1 VALRKSIL
9 SRIVALHV
17 VAVIVAAVLLRF
29 VLHWSLASDVAK
41 LQLSTMA
48 AQTEIFARHLKP
60 LSTGGWSLRLPDGV
74 RDQYSETYGRYAYAI
89 IDGAGT
95 VIFSSRANK
104 RPLFAIDPNET
115 GIVPHK
121 ARTPGGAKTI
131 AGASTREDID
141 GHPVWIQVAEELSH
155 RDVIVDDVL
164 ASFLQ
169 QVVWI
174 IVPVLLLL
182 LGADIIIFRLAI
194 GPLHRA
200 SDRAKHISP
209 TRLDVRLPTDDM
221 PPEILPLVEAV
232 NQALDRLEQG
242 FRSQREFSADAA
254 HELRTPLAIL
264 RTRIET
270 LPHSEASRAL
280 GRDVENMSRVV
291 SQLLD
296 ATELETAVVD
306 PEAVADI
313 HEVCVEV
320 AEFIAPLALKRGKS
334 IELTSADEPVLVK
347 GNAEMIRRATR
358 NVVENALHHT
368 PEGTAIE
375 IIVGPDGSISVIDNG
390 GGVPLADRE
399 AIFQRFWRRSSR
411 ASGGAGLGLSIVKK
425 IVEAHSGS
433 VTVEDGPG
441 RGARFIMRFPL
452 VVGRNLS
459 SRPAVPDYPPG
470 HA

>member
-1 VALRKSIL
+1 MALRKSIL

-29 VLHWSLASDVAK
+29 VLHWSLASDVAT
-41 LQLSTMA
+41 LQLNTMA
-48 AQTEIFARHLKP
+48 AQIEIFARHLGP
-60 LSTGGWSLRLPDGV
+60 ASTGGWSLHLPDGV
-74 RDQYSETYGRYAYAI
+74 RDQYSDTYDRYSYAI
-89 IDGAGT
+89 IDGEGR
-95 VIFSSRANK
+95 VIFSSHASK
-104 RPLFAIDPNET
+104 QPLFAIDPNAI
-115 GIVPHK
+115 GIVPHR

-131 AGASTREDID
+131 AGASARKDID
-141 GHPVWIQVAEELSH
+141 GHPVWIQVAEKLSH

-164 ASFLQ
+164 TNFLQ

-182 LGADIIIFRLAI
+182 LGADLVIFRLAI
-194 GPLHRA
+194 RPLHKA

-232 NQALDRLEQG
+232 NQALDRLELG
-242 FRSQREFSADAA
+242 FRSHREFAADAA

-306 PEAVADI
+306 PDSIADL
-313 HEVCVEV
+313 HGVCIEV

-334 IELTSADEPVLVK
+334 IELTCPDEPILVK

-358 NVVENALHHT
+358 NLVENALHHT

-375 IIVGPDGSISVIDNG
+375 IIVGQDGSISVVDNG
-390 GGVPLADRE
+390 DGVPPENRE
-399 AIFQRFWRRSSR
+399 SIFKRFWRRSTR

-425 IVEAHSGS
+425 IVEAHHGS
-433 VTVEDGPG
+433 IVVEDGPG
-441 RGARFIMRFPL
+441 GGARFIMRFPL
-452 VVGRNLS
+452 APAQV
-459 SRPAVPDYPPG
+459 SRMLG
-470 HA
+470 

>member
-1 VALRKSIL
+1 MALRKSIL

-29 VLHWSLASDVAK
+29 VLHWSLASDVAT
-41 LQLSTMA
+41 LQLNTMA
-48 AQTEIFARHLKP
+48 AQIEIFARHLEP
-60 LSTGGWSLRLPDGV
+60 ASTGGWALHLPDGV
-74 RDQYSETYGRYAYAI
+74 RDQYSDTYDRYSYAI
-89 IDGAGT
+89 INDAGK
-95 VIFSSRANK
+95 VIFSSHPSK
-104 RPLFAIDPNET
+104 QPLFAIDPNAT
-115 GIVPHK
+115 GIVPHR

-131 AGASTREDID
+131 AGASARKDID
-141 GHPVWIQVAEELSH
+141 GHPVWIQVAEKLSH

-164 ASFLQ
+164 TNFLQ

-182 LGADIIIFRLAI
+182 LGADLVIFRLAI
-194 GPLHRA
+194 RPLHKA

-232 NQALDRLEQG
+232 NQALDRLELG
-242 FRSQREFSADAA
+242 FRSHREFAADAA

-306 PEAVADI
+306 PDSIADL
-313 HEVCVEV
+313 HGVCIEV

-334 IELTSADEPVLVK
+334 IELTCPDEPILVK

-358 NVVENALHHT
+358 NLVENALHHT

-375 IIVGPDGSISVIDNG
+375 IIVGQDGSISVVDNG
-390 GGVPLADRE
+390 DGVPPENRE
-399 AIFQRFWRRSSR
+399 SIFKRFWRRSTR

-425 IVEAHSGS
+425 IVEAHHGS
-433 VTVEDGPG
+433 IVVEDGPG
-441 RGARFIMRFPL
+441 GGARFIMRFPL
-452 VVGRNLS
+452 APPQV
-459 SRPAVPDYPPG
+459 SRMPG
-470 HA
+470 

>member
-1 VALRKSIL
+1 MALKKSIL

-17 VAVIVAAVLLRF
+17 VAVIVAAVLLRS

-41 LQLSTMA
+41 LQLGTMA
-48 AQTEIFARHLKP
+48 AQIEMFARHLEP
-60 LSTGGWSLRLPDGV
+60 PSAAGWSLRLPAGV
-74 RDQYSETYGRYAYAI
+74 RDQYSDAYGRYRYAI
-89 IDGAGT
+89 LDSTGT
-95 VIFSSRANK
+95 VIFSSSAQK
-104 RPLFAIDPNET
+104 QPLFSFDPNAT

-131 AGASTREDID
+131 AGASARKDID

-164 ASFLQ
+164 ANFLQ
-169 QVVWI
+169 QVVWL

-194 GPLHRA
+194 RPLHRA

-242 FRSQREFSADAA
+242 FHSQREFAADAA

-270 LPHSEASRAL
+270 LPHSEASQAL
-280 GRDVENMSRVV
+280 SRDVENMSRVV

-306 PEAVADI
+306 PESVADLYT
-313 HEVCVEV
+313 VCVEV
-320 AEFIAPLALKRGKS
+320 AEFIAPLALKRGKN
-334 IELTSADEPVLVK
+334 IELIGVEEPVLVR
-347 GNAEMIRRATR
+347 GNAEMIRRAMR
-358 NVVENALHHT
+358 NLVENALHHT

-375 IIVGPDGSISVIDNG
+375 IIVGRDGSVSVIDNG
-390 GGVPLADRE
+390 HGVPPADRQT
-399 AIFQRFWRRSSR
+399 IFQRFWRKSSR
-411 ASGGAGLGLSIVKK
+411 TSGGAGLGLSIVKK
-425 IVEAHSGS
+425 IVDAHHGS
-433 VTVEDGPG
+433 VTVEDSPG
-441 RGARFIMRFPL
+441 RGAKFTMRFPL
-452 VVGRNLS
+452 S
-459 SRPAVPDYPPG
+459 T
-470 HA
+470 

>member
-1 VALRKSIL
+1 
-9 SRIVALHV
+9 
-17 VAVIVAAVLLRF
+17 
-29 VLHWSLASDVAK
+29 
-41 LQLSTMA
+41 MA
-48 AQTEIFARHLKP
+48 AQIEMFARHLEP
-60 LSTGGWSLRLPDGV
+60 PSATGWSLRLPAGV
-74 RDQYSETYGRYAYAI
+74 RDQYSDAYGRYRYAI
-89 IDGAGT
+89 LDSTGT
-95 VIFSSRANK
+95 VIFSSSAQK
-104 RPLFAIDPNET
+104 QPLFSFDLNAT

-131 AGASTREDID
+131 AGASARKDIG

-164 ASFLQ
+164 ANFLQ
-169 QVVWI
+169 QVVWL

-194 GPLHRA
+194 RPLHRA

-242 FRSQREFSADAA
+242 FHSQREFAADAA

-270 LPHSEASRAL
+270 LPHSEASQAL
-280 GRDVENMSRVV
+280 SRDSENMSRVV

-306 PEAVADI
+306 PESVADLYT
-313 HEVCVEV
+313 VCVEV
-320 AEFIAPLALKRGKS
+320 AEFIAPLALKRRKN
-334 IELTSADEPVLVK
+334 IELIGVEEPVLVR
-347 GNAEMIRRATR
+347 GNAEMIRRALR
-358 NVVENALHHT
+358 NLVENALHHT

-375 IIVGPDGSISVIDNG
+375 IIVGRDGSVSVIDNG
-390 GGVPLADRE
+390 HGVPPADRQT
-399 AIFQRFWRRSSR
+399 IFQRFWRKSSR
-411 ASGGAGLGLSIVKK
+411 TSGGAGLGLSIVKK
-425 IVEAHSGS
+425 IVDAHHGS
-433 VTVEDGPG
+433 VTVEDSPG
-441 RGARFIMRFPL
+441 RGAKFTMRFPL
-452 VVGRNLS
+452 S
-459 SRPAVPDYPPG
+459 T
-470 HA
+470 

>member
-1 VALRKSIL
+1 MALQKSIL
-9 SRIVALHV
+9 SRIVALHL

-29 VLHWSLASDVAK
+29 VLHWSLASDIAT
-41 LQLSTMA
+41 LQLNTMA
-48 AQTEIFARHLKP
+48 AQIEIFARHLEP
-60 LSTGGWSLRLPDGV
+60 ASRGGWSLHLPDGV
-74 RDQYSETYGRYAYAI
+74 RDQYSDAYDRYSYAI
-89 IDGAGT
+89 IDDAGK
-95 VIFSSRANK
+95 VIFSSHASK
-104 RPLFAIDPNET
+104 QPLFAIDPDAT
-115 GIVPHK
+115 GIVPYR
-121 ARTPGGAKTI
+121 ARTPRGARTI
-131 AGASTREDID
+131 AGASARKDID
-141 GHPVWIQVAEELSH
+141 GHPVWIQVAEKLSH

-164 ASFLQ
+164 ANFLR

-182 LGADIIIFRLAI
+182 LVADTIIFRLAMR
-194 GPLHRA
+194 PLHRA

-232 NQALDRLEQG
+232 NQALDRLELG
-242 FRSQREFSADAA
+242 FRSQREFAADAA

-306 PEAVADI
+306 PESVADL
-313 HEVCVEV
+313 HEVGVEI

-334 IELTSADEPVLVK
+334 IELIGVDEPVLIV

-358 NVVENALHHT
+358 NLVENALHHT
-368 PEGTAIE
+368 PEGTTIE
-375 IIVGPDGSISVIDNG
+375 IVVGQDGSISVIDNG
-390 GGVPLADRE
+390 DGVPPENRE
-399 AIFQRFWRRSSR
+399 SIFKRFWRRSTR

-425 IVEAHSGS
+425 IVEAHHGS
-433 VTVEDGPG
+433 ITVEDAPG

-452 VVGRNLS
+452 LL
-459 SRPAVPDYPPG
+459 A
-470 HA
+470 

>member
-1 VALRKSIL
+1 MALRKSIL

-17 VAVIVAAVLLRF
+17 VAVIVAAVLLRS
-29 VLHWSLASDVAK
+29 VLHWSLASDVAT
-41 LQLSTMA
+41 LQLNTMA
-48 AQTEIFARHLKP
+48 AQIEIFAHHLEP
-60 LSTGGWSLRLPDGV
+60 ASTGGWSLHLPEGV
-74 RDQYSETYGRYAYAI
+74 RDQYSETYDRYSYAI
-89 IDGAGT
+89 IDDAGR
-95 VIFSSRANK
+95 VIFSSHASK
-104 RPLFAIDPNET
+104 QPLFAIDPDAT
-115 GIVPHK
+115 GIVPYR
-121 ARTPGGAKTI
+121 ARTPGGARTI
-131 AGASTREDID
+131 AGASARKDID
-141 GHPVWIQVAEELSH
+141 GHPVWIQVAEKLSH

-164 ASFLQ
+164 ANFLR

-182 LGADIIIFRLAI
+182 LGADIVIFRLAI
-194 GPLHRA
+194 RPLHKA

-232 NQALDRLEQG
+232 NQALDRLELG
-242 FRSQREFSADAA
+242 FRSQREFAADAA

-306 PEAVADI
+306 PESIADL

-334 IELTSADEPVLVK
+334 IELTCTDEPILVK

-358 NVVENALHHT
+358 NLVENALHHT

-375 IIVGPDGSISVIDNG
+375 IVVGTDGSISVIDNG
-390 GGVPLADRE
+390 DGVPPENRE
-399 AIFQRFWRRSSR
+399 SIFRRFWRRSTR

-425 IVEAHSGS
+425 IMEAHSGS
-433 VTVEDGPG
+433 IAVEDDPG
-441 RGARFIMRFPL
+441 RGARFIMRFRL
-452 VVGRNLS
+452 
-459 SRPAVPDYPPG
+459 AVAHMPRSPG
-470 HA
+470 

>member
-1 VALRKSIL
+1 MALQKSIL
-9 SRIVALHV
+9 SRIVALHL

-29 VLHWSLASDVAK
+29 VLHWSLASDIAT
-41 LQLSTMA
+41 LQLNTMA
-48 AQTEIFARHLKP
+48 AQIEIFARHLEP
-60 LSTGGWSLRLPDGV
+60 ASRGGWSLHLPDGV
-74 RDQYSETYGRYAYAI
+74 RDQYSDAYDRYSYAI
-89 IDGAGT
+89 IDDAGK
-95 VIFSSRANK
+95 VIFSSHASK
-104 RPLFAIDPNET
+104 QPLFAIDPDAT
-115 GIVPHK
+115 GIVPYR
-121 ARTPGGAKTI
+121 ARTPRGARTI
-131 AGASTREDID
+131 AGASARKDID
-141 GHPVWIQVAEELSH
+141 GHPVWIQVAEKLSH

-164 ASFLQ
+164 ANFLR

-182 LGADIIIFRLAI
+182 LVADTIIFRLAMR
-194 GPLHRA
+194 PLHRA

-221 PPEILPLVEAV
+221 PPEILPLVKAV
-232 NQALDRLEQG
+232 NQALDRLELG
-242 FRSQREFSADAA
+242 FRSQREFAADAA

-306 PEAVADI
+306 PESVADL
-313 HEVCVEV
+313 HEVGVEI

-334 IELTSADEPVLVK
+334 IELIGVDEPVLIV

-358 NVVENALHHT
+358 NLVENALHHT
-368 PEGTAIE
+368 PEGTTIE
-375 IIVGPDGSISVIDNG
+375 IVVGQDGSISVIDNG
-390 GGVPLADRE
+390 DGVPPENRE
-399 AIFQRFWRRSSR
+399 SIFKRFWRQSTR

-425 IVEAHSGS
+425 IVEAHHGS
-433 VTVEDGPG
+433 ITVEDAPG

-452 VVGRNLS
+452 LL
-459 SRPAVPDYPPG
+459 A
-470 HA
+470 

>member
-1 VALRKSIL
+1 MALRKSIL

-29 VLHWSLASDVAK
+29 VLHWSLASDVAT
-41 LQLSTMA
+41 LQLNTMA
-48 AQTEIFARHLKP
+48 AQIEIFARHLEP
-60 LSTGGWSLRLPDGV
+60 ASTGGWSLHLPDGV
-74 RDQYSETYGRYAYAI
+74 RDQYSDTYDRYSYAI
-89 IDGAGT
+89 IDDAGK
-95 VIFSSRANK
+95 VIFSSHQSK
-104 RPLFAIDPNET
+104 QPLFAIDPNAT
-115 GIVPHK
+115 GIVPHR

-131 AGASTREDID
+131 AGASARKDID
-141 GHPVWIQVAEELSH
+141 GHPVWIQVAEKLSH

-164 ASFLQ
+164 TNFLQ

-182 LGADIIIFRLAI
+182 LGADLVIFRLAI
-194 GPLHRA
+194 RPLHKA

-232 NQALDRLEQG
+232 NQALDRLELG
-242 FRSQREFSADAA
+242 FRSHREFAADAA

-306 PEAVADI
+306 PDSIADL
-313 HEVCVEV
+313 HGVCIEV

-334 IELTSADEPVLVK
+334 IELTCPDEPILVQ

-358 NVVENALHHT
+358 NLVENALHHT

-375 IIVGPDGSISVIDNG
+375 IIVGQDGSISVVDNG
-390 GGVPLADRE
+390 DGVPPENRE
-399 AIFQRFWRRSSR
+399 SIFKRFWRRSTR

-425 IVEAHSGS
+425 IVEAHHGS
-433 VTVEDGPG
+433 IVVEDGPG
-441 RGARFIMRFPL
+441 GGARFIMRFPL
-452 VVGRNLS
+452 APPQV
-459 SRPAVPDYPPG
+459 SRMPG
-470 HA
+470 

>member
-1 VALRKSIL
+1 MALRKSIL

-29 VLHWSLASDVAK
+29 VLHWSLASDVAT
-41 LQLSTMA
+41 LQLNTMA
-48 AQTEIFARHLKP
+48 AQIEIFARHLEP
-60 LSTGGWSLRLPDGV
+60 ASTGGWSLHLPDGV
-74 RDQYSETYGRYAYAI
+74 RDQYSDTYDRYSYAI
-89 IDGAGT
+89 IDDAGK
-95 VIFSSRANK
+95 VIFSSHQSK
-104 RPLFAIDPNET
+104 QPLFAIDPNAT
-115 GIVPHK
+115 GIVPHR

-131 AGASTREDID
+131 AGASARKDID
-141 GHPVWIQVAEELSH
+141 GHPVWIQVAEKLSH

-164 ASFLQ
+164 TNFLQ

-182 LGADIIIFRLAI
+182 LGADLVIFRLAI
-194 GPLHRA
+194 RPLHKA

-232 NQALDRLEQG
+232 NQALDRLELG
-242 FRSQREFSADAA
+242 FRSHREFAADAA

-306 PEAVADI
+306 PDSIADL
-313 HEVCVEV
+313 HGVCIEV

-334 IELTSADEPVLVK
+334 IELTCPDEPILVK

-358 NVVENALHHT
+358 NLVENALHHT

-375 IIVGPDGSISVIDNG
+375 IIVGQDGSISVIDNG
-390 GGVPLADRE
+390 DGVPPENRE
-399 AIFQRFWRRSSR
+399 SIFKRFWRRSTR

-425 IVEAHSGS
+425 IVEAHHGS
-433 VTVEDGPG
+433 IVVEDGPG
-441 RGARFIMRFPL
+441 GGARFIMRFPL
-452 VVGRNLS
+452 APPQV
-459 SRPAVPDYPPG
+459 SRMPG
-470 HA
+470 

>member
-1 VALRKSIL
+1 MPLRKSML

-17 VAVIVAAVLLRF
+17 VVVIVAAVLLRF

-48 AQTEIFARHLKP
+48 AQIENFVSHLAP
-60 LSTGGWSLRLPDGV
+60 SSTGGWSLRLPDGV
-74 RDQYSETYGRYAYAI
+74 RDQYSDTYGRYAYAI
-89 IDGAGT
+89 IDDKGT

-104 RPLFAIDPNET
+104 QPLFAIDPNAT

-121 ARTPGGAKTI
+121 ERTPGGATTI
-131 AGASTREDID
+131 AGASARKEID
-141 GHPVWIQVAEELSH
+141 GHPVWIQVTEKLSH

-164 ASFLQ
+164 ANFLQ

-194 GPLHRA
+194 KPLFKA

-221 PPEILPLVEAV
+221 PLEILPLVEAV
-232 NQALDRLEQG
+232 NQALDRLELG
-242 FRSQREFSADAA
+242 FRSQREFAADAA

-270 LPHSEASRAL
+270 LPHSDASRAL

-296 ATELETAVVD
+296 ATELETAVID
-306 PEAVADI
+306 PESIADL

-334 IELTSADEPVLVK
+334 IELTCVDEPVLIK

-358 NVVENALHHT
+358 NLVENALHHT

-375 IIVGPDGSISVIDNG
+375 IIVDPGGSISVIDNG
-390 GGVPLADRE
+390 DGVPLTDRE
-399 AIFQRFWRRSSR
+399 LIFQRFWRRSSR
-411 ASGGAGLGLSIVKK
+411 AGGGAGLGLPIVKK
-425 IVEAHSGS
+425 IVEAHFGS
-433 VTVEDGPG
+433 IAVEDGPG
-441 RGARFIMRFPL
+441 HGAKFIMRF
-452 VVGRNLS
+452 
-459 SRPAVPDYPPG
+459 SRAIG
-470 HA
+470 

>member
-1 VALRKSIL
+1 MALRKSVL

-17 VAVIVAAVLLRF
+17 VAVIVAAVLLRS

-48 AQTEIFARHLKP
+48 AQIEMFARCLDRP
-60 LSTGGWSLRLPDGV
+60 ATGGWSLRLPEGT
-74 RDQYSETYGRYAYAI
+74 RDQYSDSYGRYRYAI
-89 IDGAGT
+89 IDDAGA
-95 VIFSSRANK
+95 VIFSSRPDK
-104 RPLFAIDPNET
+104 QPLFAIDPNAT

-121 ARTPGGAKTI
+121 ARTPGGAQTI
-131 AGASTREDID
+131 AGASERKDID
-141 GHPVWIQVAEELSH
+141 GHPVWIQVSEELSH

-164 ASFLQ
+164 TDFLQ

-182 LGADIIIFRLAI
+182 LGADIVIFRLAMR
-194 GPLHRA
+194 PLHRA

-221 PPEILPLVEAV
+221 PSEILPLVEAV
-232 NQALDRLEQG
+232 NRAFDRIEKG
-242 FRSQREFSADAA
+242 FRSQREFAADAA

-270 LPHSEASRAL
+270 LPHSEASHAL
-280 GRDVENMSRVV
+280 ERDVENMSRVV

-296 ATELETAVVD
+296 MTELETVMVD
-306 PEAVADI
+306 PDAVADL

-320 AEFIAPLALKRGKS
+320 AEFIAPLALRRGKG
-334 IELTSADEPVLVK
+334 IELIGADEPVLIK

-358 NVVENALHHT
+358 NLVENALHHT

-375 IIVGPDGSISVIDNG
+375 IIVDPDKSISVVDNG
-390 GGVPLADRE
+390 LGVPLADRKSV
-399 AIFQRFWRRSSR
+399 FQRFWRQSQGS
-411 ASGGAGLGLSIVKK
+411 AGGAGLGLSIVEK
-425 IVEAHSGS
+425 IVSAHHGNIAI
-433 VTVEDGPG
+433 EDAPG
-441 RGARFIMRFPL
+441 RGAKFTMRFPD
-452 VVGRNLS
+452 S
-459 SRPAVPDYPPG
+459 
-470 HA
+470 

>member
-1 VALRKSIL
+1 MLRKSIL
-9 SRIVALHV
+9 SRIIALHI
-17 VAVIVAAVLLRF
+17 VAVIIAALVLRS

-41 LQLSTMA
+41 LQLGTMA
-48 AQTEIFARHLKP
+48 TQIEMFARHLKP
-60 LSTGGWSLRLPDGV
+60 SSDGEWSLRLPNGV
-74 RDQYSETYGRYAYAI
+74 RDQYSDAYGRYRYAI
-89 IDGAGT
+89 IDDDGT
-95 VIFSSRANK
+95 VIFSSGSKKKA
-104 RPLFAIDPNET
+104 LFSIDRKAT

-131 AGASTREDID
+131 AGASERKDIG
-141 GHPVWIQVAEELSH
+141 GHLVWIQVAEELSH

-164 ASFLQ
+164 ANFLK
-169 QVVWI
+169 QVAWI

-182 LGADIIIFRLAI
+182 LAADIIIFRLAI
-194 GPLHRA
+194 RPLHRA

-232 NQALDRLEQG
+232 NQALDRLEHG
-242 FRSQREFSADAA
+242 FRIQREFAADAA

-264 RTRIET
+264 RTRIDT
-270 LPHSEASRAL
+270 LPHSEASQAL

-296 ATELETAVVD
+296 ATELETAIVD
-306 PEAVADI
+306 PEAVADL

-320 AEFIAPLALKRGKS
+320 AEFIAPLALKRGKT
-334 IELTSADEPVLVK
+334 IELIGTEEPVLIK

-358 NVVENALHHT
+358 NLVENALHHT

-390 GGVPLADRE
+390 EGVSPADRDT
-399 AIFQRFWRRSSR
+399 IFQRFWRRSSR
-411 ASGGAGLGLSIVKK
+411 PGSGAGLGLSIVKK
-425 IVEAHSGS
+425 IVEAHHGNIAI
-433 VTVEDGPG
+433 EDSPG
-441 RGARFIMRFPL
+441 RGAKFIMRFPL
-452 VVGRNLS
+452 FI
-459 SRPAVPDYPPG
+459 A
-470 HA
+470 

>member
-1 VALRKSIL
+1 MALQKSIL
-9 SRIVALHV
+9 SRIVALHL

-29 VLHWSLASDVAK
+29 VLHWSLASDIAT
-41 LQLSTMA
+41 LQLNTMA
-48 AQTEIFARHLKP
+48 AQIEIFARHLEP
-60 LSTGGWSLRLPDGV
+60 ASRGGWSLHLPDGV
-74 RDQYSETYGRYAYAI
+74 RDQYSDAYDRYSYAI
-89 IDGAGT
+89 IDDAGK
-95 VIFSSRANK
+95 VIFSSHASK
-104 RPLFAIDPNET
+104 QPLFAIDPDAT
-115 GIVPHK
+115 GIVPYR
-121 ARTPGGAKTI
+121 ARTPRGARTI
-131 AGASTREDID
+131 AGASARKDID
-141 GHPVWIQVAEELSH
+141 GHPVWIQVAEKLSH

-164 ASFLQ
+164 ANFLR

-182 LGADIIIFRLAI
+182 LVADTIIFRLAMR
-194 GPLHRA
+194 PLHRA

-232 NQALDRLEQG
+232 NQALDRLELG
-242 FRSQREFSADAA
+242 FRSQREFAADAA

-306 PEAVADI
+306 PESVADL
-313 HEVCVEV
+313 HEVGVEI

-334 IELTSADEPVLVK
+334 IELIGVDEPVLIV

-358 NVVENALHHT
+358 NLVENALHHT
-368 PEGTAIE
+368 PEGTTIE
-375 IIVGPDGSISVIDNG
+375 IVVGQDGSISVIDNG
-390 GGVPLADRE
+390 DGVPPENRE
-399 AIFQRFWRRSSR
+399 SIFKRFWRQSTR

-425 IVEAHSGS
+425 IVEAHHGS
-433 VTVEDGPG
+433 ITVEDAPG

-452 VVGRNLS
+452 LL
-459 SRPAVPDYPPG
+459 A
-470 HA
+470 

>member
-1 VALRKSIL
+1 M
-9 SRIVALHV
+9 
-17 VAVIVAAVLLRF
+17 
-29 VLHWSLASDVAK
+29 
-41 LQLSTMA
+41 Q
-48 AQTEIFARHLKP
+48 
-60 LSTGGWSLRLPDGV
+60 
-74 RDQYSETYGRYAYAI
+74 
-89 IDGAGT
+89 
-95 VIFSSRANK
+95 
-104 RPLFAIDPNET
+104 PLFAIDPNAT
-115 GIVPHK
+115 GIVPHR

-131 AGASTREDID
+131 AGASARKDID
-141 GHPVWIQVAEELSH
+141 GHPVWIQVAEKLSH

-164 ASFLQ
+164 TNFLQ

-182 LGADIIIFRLAI
+182 LGADLVIFRLAI
-194 GPLHRA
+194 RPLHKA

-232 NQALDRLEQG
+232 NQALDRLELG
-242 FRSQREFSADAA
+242 FRSHREFAADAA

-306 PEAVADI
+306 PDSIADL
-313 HEVCVEV
+313 HGVCIEV

-334 IELTSADEPVLVK
+334 IELTCPDEPILVK

-358 NVVENALHHT
+358 NLVENALHHT

-375 IIVGPDGSISVIDNG
+375 IIVGQDGSISVVDNG
-390 GGVPLADRE
+390 DGVPPENRE
-399 AIFQRFWRRSSR
+399 SIFKRFWRRSTR

-425 IVEAHSGS
+425 IVEAHHGS
-433 VTVEDGPG
+433 IVVEDGPG
-441 RGARFIMRFPL
+441 GGARFIMRFPL
-452 VVGRNLS
+452 APPQV
-459 SRPAVPDYPPG
+459 SRMPG
-470 HA
+470 

>member
-1 VALRKSIL
+1 MALQKSIL

-17 VAVIVAAVLLRF
+17 VVVIVAAVLLRF
-29 VLHWSLASDVAK
+29 VLHWSLASDVAT
-41 LQLSTMA
+41 LQLNTMA
-48 AQTEIFARHLKP
+48 AQIEIFARHLEP
-60 LSTGGWSLRLPDGV
+60 ASRGGWSLHLPDGV
-74 RDQYSETYGRYAYAI
+74 RDQYSDAYDRYSYAI
-89 IDGAGT
+89 IDDAGK
-95 VIFSSRANK
+95 VIFSSHASK
-104 RPLFAIDPNET
+104 QPLFAIDPDAT
-115 GIVPHK
+115 GIVPYR
-121 ARTPGGAKTI
+121 ARTPRGARTI
-131 AGASTREDID
+131 AGASARKDID
-141 GHPVWIQVAEELSH
+141 GHPVWIQVAEKLSH

-164 ASFLQ
+164 ANFLR

-182 LGADIIIFRLAI
+182 LVADTIIFRLAMR
-194 GPLHRA
+194 PLHRA

-221 PPEILPLVEAV
+221 PPEILPLVKAV
-232 NQALDRLEQG
+232 NQALDRLELG
-242 FRSQREFSADAA
+242 FRSQREFAADAA

-306 PEAVADI
+306 PESVADL
-313 HEVCVEV
+313 HEVGVEI

-334 IELTSADEPVLVK
+334 IELIGVDEPVLIV

-358 NVVENALHHT
+358 NLVENALHHT
-368 PEGTAIE
+368 PEGTTIE
-375 IIVGPDGSISVIDNG
+375 IVVGQDGSISVIDNG
-390 GGVPLADRE
+390 DGVPPENRE
-399 AIFQRFWRRSSR
+399 SIFKRFWRQSTR

-425 IVEAHSGS
+425 IVEAHHGS
-433 VTVEDGPG
+433 NTVEDAPG
-441 RGARFIMRFPL
+441 RGSRFIMRFPL
-452 VVGRNLS
+452 LL
-459 SRPAVPDYPPG
+459 A
-470 HA
+470 

>member
-1 VALRKSIL
+1 MRRISDSGHQVALRKSIL
-9 SRIVALHV
+9 SRIVALHL
-17 VAVIVAAVLLRF
+17 VAVIVAAVLLRS
-29 VLHWSLASDVAK
+29 VLHWSLASDIAT
-41 LQLSTMA
+41 LQLNTMA
-48 AQTEIFARHLKP
+48 AQIEIFARHLEP
-60 LSTGGWSLRLPDGV
+60 ASAGGWSLHLPDGV
-74 RDQYSETYGRYAYAI
+74 RDQYSDAYDRYSYAI
-89 IDGAGT
+89 IDDAGK
-95 VIFSSRANK
+95 VIFSSHASK
-104 RPLFAIDPNET
+104 QPLFAIDPDAT
-115 GIVPHK
+115 GIVPYR
-121 ARTPGGAKTI
+121 ARTPGGARTI
-131 AGASTREDID
+131 AGASARKDID
-141 GHPVWIQVAEELSH
+141 GHPVWIQVAEKLSH

-164 ASFLQ
+164 ANFLR

-182 LGADIIIFRLAI
+182 LGADIVIFRLAI
-194 GPLHRA
+194 RPLHKA

-232 NQALDRLEQG
+232 NQALDRLELG
-242 FRSQREFSADAA
+242 FRSQREFAADAA

-270 LPHSEASRAL
+270 LPNSEASSAL

-306 PEAVADI
+306 PEAVADL
-313 HEVCVEV
+313 HEVGVEI

-334 IELTSADEPVLVK
+334 IELIGVDEPVLIV

-358 NVVENALHHT
+358 NLVENALHHT

-375 IIVGPDGSISVIDNG
+375 IVVGQDGSISVIDNG
-390 GGVPLADRE
+390 DGVPPENRE
-399 AIFQRFWRRSSR
+399 SIFKRFWRRSTR

-425 IVEAHSGS
+425 IVEAHHGS
-433 VTVEDGPG
+433 ITVEDAPG

-452 VVGRNLS
+452 LVT
-459 SRPAVPDYPPG
+459 
-470 HA
+470 

>member
-17 VAVIVAAVLLRF
+17 VAVIVAAVLLRS
-29 VLHWSLASDVAK
+29 VLHWSLASDVAE

-48 AQTEIFARHLKP
+48 AQIEMFARQLKP
-60 LSTGGWSLRLPDGV
+60 PSTGGWSLRLPDGV
-74 RDQYSETYGRYAYAI
+74 RDQYSDTYGRYRYAI
-89 IDGAGT
+89 IDDAGT
-95 VIFSSRANK
+95 VIFSSRASK
-104 RPLFAIDPNET
+104 QPLFAIDPKVT
-115 GIVPHK
+115 GIVPHR

-131 AGASTREDID
+131 AGASARKDID
-141 GHPVWIQVAEELSH
+141 GHLVWIQVAEELSH

-164 ASFLQ
+164 VNFLQ
-169 QVVWI
+169 QVVWV

-194 GPLHRA
+194 RPLHRA

-242 FRSQREFSADAA
+242 FRSQREFAADAA

-270 LPHSEASRAL
+270 LPHSEASHAL

-296 ATELETAVVD
+296 ATELEIAVVD
-306 PEAVADI
+306 PEAVADL

-320 AEFIAPLALKRGKS
+320 AEFIAPMALKRGKS
-334 IELTSADEPVLVK
+334 IELIGSDEPVFIK
-347 GNAEMIRRATR
+347 GNAEMIRRAIR
-358 NVVENALHHT
+358 NLVENALHHT

-390 GGVPLADRE
+390 DGVLPEDRE
-399 AIFQRFWRRSSR
+399 SIFQRFWRRSSR
-411 ASGGAGLGLSIVKK
+411 PGGGAGLGLSIVKK
-425 IVEAHSGS
+425 IVEAHHGS
-433 VTVEDGPG
+433 IAVENGPV

-452 VVGRNLS
+452 
-459 SRPAVPDYPPG
+459 
-470 HA
+470 

>member
-1 VALRKSIL
+1 MALRKSIL

-29 VLHWSLASDVAK
+29 VLHWSLASDVAT
-41 LQLSTMA
+41 LQLNTMA
-48 AQTEIFARHLKP
+48 AQIEIFARHLGP
-60 LSTGGWSLRLPDGV
+60 ASTGGWSLHLPDGV
-74 RDQYSETYGRYAYAI
+74 RDQYSDTYDRYSYAI
-89 IDGAGT
+89 IDGEGR
-95 VIFSSRANK
+95 VIFSSHASK
-104 RPLFAIDPNET
+104 QPLFAIDPNAI
-115 GIVPHK
+115 GIVPHR

-131 AGASTREDID
+131 AGASARKDID
-141 GHPVWIQVAEELSH
+141 GHPVWIQVAEKLSH

-164 ASFLQ
+164 TNFLQ

-182 LGADIIIFRLAI
+182 LGADLVIFRLAI
-194 GPLHRA
+194 RPLHKA

-232 NQALDRLEQG
+232 NQALDRLELG
-242 FRSQREFSADAA
+242 FRSHREFAADAA

-306 PEAVADI
+306 PDSIADL
-313 HEVCVEV
+313 HGVCIEV

-334 IELTSADEPVLVK
+334 IELTCPDEPILVQ

-358 NVVENALHHT
+358 NLVENALHHT

-375 IIVGPDGSISVIDNG
+375 IIVGQDGSISVIDNG
-390 GGVPLADRE
+390 DGVPPENRE
-399 AIFQRFWRRSSR
+399 SIFKRFWRRSTR

-425 IVEAHSGS
+425 IVEAHHGS
-433 VTVEDGPG
+433 IVVEDGPG
-441 RGARFIMRFPL
+441 GGARFIMRFPL
-452 VVGRNLS
+452 APAQV
-459 SRPAVPDYPPG
+459 SRMLG
-470 HA
+470 

>member
-1 VALRKSIL
+1 MALRKSIL

-29 VLHWSLASDVAK
+29 VLHWSLASDVAT
-41 LQLSTMA
+41 LQLNTMA
-48 AQTEIFARHLKP
+48 AQIEIFARHLEP
-60 LSTGGWSLRLPDGV
+60 ASTGGWSLHLPDGV
-74 RDQYSETYGRYAYAI
+74 RDQYSDTYDRYSYAI
-89 IDGAGT
+89 IDDAGK
-95 VIFSSRANK
+95 VIFSSHQSK
-104 RPLFAIDPNET
+104 QPLFAIDPNAT
-115 GIVPHK
+115 GIVPHR

-131 AGASTREDID
+131 AGASARKDID
-141 GHPVWIQVAEELSH
+141 GHPVWIQVAEKLSH

-164 ASFLQ
+164 TNFLQ

-182 LGADIIIFRLAI
+182 LGADLVIFRLAI
-194 GPLHRA
+194 RPLHKA

-232 NQALDRLEQG
+232 NQALDRLELG
-242 FRSQREFSADAA
+242 FRSHREFAADAA

-306 PEAVADI
+306 PDSIADL
-313 HEVCVEV
+313 HGVCIEV

-334 IELTSADEPVLVK
+334 IELTCPDEPILVK

-358 NVVENALHHT
+358 NLVENALHHT

-375 IIVGPDGSISVIDNG
+375 IIVGQDGSISVVDNG
-390 GGVPLADRE
+390 DGVPPENRE
-399 AIFQRFWRRSSR
+399 SIFKRFWRRSTR

-425 IVEAHSGS
+425 IVEAHHGS
-433 VTVEDGPG
+433 IVVEDGPG
-441 RGARFIMRFPL
+441 GGARFIMRFPL
-452 VVGRNLS
+452 ALAQV
-459 SRPAVPDYPPG
+459 SRMPG
-470 HA
+470 

>member
-1 VALRKSIL
+1 MPLRKSIL
-9 SRIVALHV
+9 SRIVVLHI
-17 VAVIVAAVLLRF
+17 VAVIVAALVLRS

-41 LQLSTMA
+41 LQLDTMA
-48 AQTEIFARHLKP
+48 TQIQLFARHLKP
-60 LSTGGWSLRLPDGV
+60 PSAGEGWSLRLPDGV
-74 RDQYSETYGRYAYAI
+74 RDQYSNAYGRYRYAI
-89 IDGAGT
+89 IDDAGS
-95 VIFSSRANK
+95 VIFSSSPAK
-104 RPLFAIDPNET
+104 TSLFAIDPNAT

-131 AGASTREDID
+131 AGASARKDI
-141 GHPVWIQVAEELSH
+141 GRHRVWIQVAEELSH
-155 RDVIVDDVL
+155 RDVVVDDVL
-164 ASFLQ
+164 ANFLR

-182 LGADIIIFRLAI
+182 LAADIIIFRLAI
-194 GPLHRA
+194 RPLHRA
-200 SDRAKHISP
+200 SDRARHISP

-232 NQALDRLEQG
+232 NQALDRLEHG
-242 FRSQREFSADAA
+242 FLTQREFAADAA

-270 LPHSEASRAL
+270 LPHSEASHAL

-306 PEAVADI
+306 PDAVADLR
-313 HEVCVEV
+313 EVCVEV

-334 IELTSADEPVLVK
+334 IELTCADEPVHVK

-358 NVVENALHHT
+358 NLVENALHHT

-375 IIVGPDGSISVIDNG
+375 IIVSPDGAISVIDNG
-390 GGVPLADRE
+390 DGVPLADRKSV
-399 AIFQRFWRRSSR
+399 FQRFWRRSQR
-411 ASGGAGLGLSIVKK
+411 TAGGAGLGLSIVKK
-425 IVEAHSGS
+425 IVDAHHGS
-433 VTVEDGPG
+433 IVVEDAPG
-441 RGARFIMRFPL
+441 RGARFTMRFP
-452 VVGRNLS
+452 
-459 SRPAVPDYPPG
+459 PT
-470 HA
+470 

>member
-1 VALRKSIL
+1 MLRKSIL
-9 SRIVALHV
+9 SRIVVLHV
-17 VAVIVAAVLLRF
+17 VAVIIAAIVLRT
-29 VLHWSLASDVAK
+29 VLHWSLASDIAK

-48 AQTEIFARHLKP
+48 TQIEMFARYLEP
-60 LSTGGWSLRLPDGV
+60 PSAGGWSLRLPDSV
-74 RDQYSETYGRYAYAI
+74 RDQYSDAYGRYRYAI
-89 IDGAGT
+89 IDDAGS
-95 VIFSSRANK
+95 VIFSSSPNK
-104 RPLFAIDPNET
+104 KPLFAVDPNAR
-115 GIVPHK
+115 GLVPYK
-121 ARTPGGAKTI
+121 APTPGGTRTI
-131 AGASTREDID
+131 AGASARKDI
-141 GHPVWIQVAEELSH
+141 GGYPVWIQVAEELSH

-182 LGADIIIFRLAI
+182 LAADMIIFRLAI
-194 GPLHRA
+194 RPLHRA

-232 NQALDRLEQG
+232 NQALDRLEHG
-242 FRSQREFSADAA
+242 FRSQREFAADAA

-270 LPHSEASRAL
+270 LPHSDASDAL

-296 ATELETAVVD
+296 ATELETVVVD
-306 PEAVADI
+306 PDAVADL

-320 AEFIAPLALKRGKS
+320 AEFIAPLALKRGKN
-334 IELTSADEPVLVK
+334 IELTCADEPVLVK

-358 NVVENALHHT
+358 NLVENALHHT

-375 IIVGPDGSISVIDNG
+375 IIVGADGSVSVIDNG
-390 GGVPLADRE
+390 HGVPLADR
-399 AIFQRFWRRSSR
+399 ASIFQRFWRRSPR
-411 ASGGAGLGLSIVKK
+411 TSGGAGLGLSIVKK
-425 IVEAHSGS
+425 IVEAHHGS
-433 VTVEDGPG
+433 ITVEDAPG
-441 RGARFIMRFPL
+441 RGAKFTMRLP
-452 VVGRNLS
+452 R
-459 SRPAVPDYPPG
+459 A
-470 HA
+470 

>member
-1 VALRKSIL
+1 MRRASDSGHQVALRKSIL
-9 SRIVALHV
+9 SRIVALHL

-29 VLHWSLASDVAK
+29 VLHWSLASDIAT
-41 LQLSTMA
+41 LQLNTMA
-48 AQTEIFARHLKP
+48 AQIEIFARHLEP
-60 LSTGGWSLRLPDGV
+60 ASTGGWSLHLPDGV
-74 RDQYSETYGRYAYAI
+74 RDQYSDAYDRYSYAI
-89 IDGAGT
+89 IDDAGK
-95 VIFSSRANK
+95 VIFSSHGSK
-104 RPLFAIDPNET
+104 QPLFAIDPNAT
-115 GIVPHK
+115 GIVPYR
-121 ARTPGGAKTI
+121 ARTPRGARTI
-131 AGASTREDID
+131 AGASARKDID
-141 GHPVWIQVAEELSH
+141 GHPVWIQVAEKLAH

-164 ASFLQ
+164 ANFLR

-182 LGADIIIFRLAI
+182 LVADTIIFRLAMR
-194 GPLHRA
+194 PLHRA

-232 NQALDRLEQG
+232 NQALDRLELG
-242 FRSQREFSADAA
+242 FRSQREFAADAA

-296 ATELETAVVD
+296 ATELETAIVD
-306 PEAVADI
+306 PESVADL
-313 HEVCVEV
+313 HEVGVEI

-334 IELTSADEPVLVK
+334 IELIGVDKPVLIV

-358 NVVENALHHT
+358 NLVENALHHT

-375 IIVGPDGSISVIDNG
+375 IVVGQDGSISVIDNG
-390 GGVPLADRE
+390 DGVPPENRE
-399 AIFQRFWRRSSR
+399 SIFKRFWRRSTR

-425 IVEAHSGS
+425 IVEAHHGS
-433 VTVEDGPG
+433 ITVEDAPG

-452 VVGRNLS
+452 LVT
-459 SRPAVPDYPPG
+459 
-470 HA
+470 

>member
-1 VALRKSIL
+1 MALQKSIL
-9 SRIVALHV
+9 SRIVALHL

-29 VLHWSLASDVAK
+29 VLHWSLASDIAT
-41 LQLSTMA
+41 LQLNTMA
-48 AQTEIFARHLKP
+48 AQIEIFARHLEP
-60 LSTGGWSLRLPDGV
+60 ASRGGWSLHLPDGV
-74 RDQYSETYGRYAYAI
+74 RDQYSDAYDRYSYAI
-89 IDGAGT
+89 IDDAGK
-95 VIFSSRANK
+95 VIFSSHASK
-104 RPLFAIDPNET
+104 QPLFAIDPDAT
-115 GIVPHK
+115 GIVPYR
-121 ARTPGGAKTI
+121 ARTPRGARTI
-131 AGASTREDID
+131 AGASARKDID
-141 GHPVWIQVAEELSH
+141 GHPVWIQVAEKLSH

-164 ASFLQ
+164 ANFLR

-182 LGADIIIFRLAI
+182 LVADTIIFRLAMR
-194 GPLHRA
+194 PLHRA

-221 PPEILPLVEAV
+221 PPEILPLVKAV
-232 NQALDRLEQG
+232 NQALDRLELG
-242 FRSQREFSADAA
+242 FRSQREFAADAA

-306 PEAVADI
+306 PESVADL
-313 HEVCVEV
+313 HEVGVEI

-334 IELTSADEPVLVK
+334 IELIGVDEPVLIV

-358 NVVENALHHT
+358 NLVENALHHT
-368 PEGTAIE
+368 PEGTTIE
-375 IIVGPDGSISVIDNG
+375 IVVGQDGSISVIDNG
-390 GGVPLADRE
+390 DGVPPENRE
-399 AIFQRFWRRSSR
+399 SIFKRFWRQSTR

-425 IVEAHSGS
+425 IVEAHHGS
-433 VTVEDGPG
+433 ITVEDAPG

-452 VVGRNLS
+452 LV
-459 SRPAVPDYPPG
+459 A
-470 HA
+470 

>member
-17 VAVIVAAVLLRF
+17 VAVVVAAVLLRF
-29 VLHWSLASDVAK
+29 VLHWSLASDIAK
-41 LQLSTMA
+41 LQLNTMA
-48 AQTEIFARHLKP
+48 AQIEIFANHLE
-60 LSTGGWSLRLPDGV
+60 LSPAGGWSLRLPDGV
-74 RDQYSETYGRYAYAI
+74 RDQYSDTYGRYTYAV
-89 IDGAGT
+89 IDDTGS

-104 RPLFAIDPNET
+104 QPLFAFDPNT
-115 GIVPHK
+115 AGIVPHR

-131 AGASTREDID
+131 AGASSRKDID
-141 GHPVWIQVAEELSH
+141 GHPVWIQVAEKLSH

-164 ASFLQ
+164 ANFLQ

-194 GPLHRA
+194 RPLHRA

-232 NQALDRLEQG
+232 NQAFDRLELG
-242 FRSQREFSADAA
+242 FRGQREFAADAA

-270 LPHSEASRAL
+270 LPQSDASRAL

-306 PEAVADI
+306 PEAVADL
-313 HEVCVEV
+313 HSVCVEV

-334 IELTSADEPVLVK
+334 IELTCADEAVLVK

-368 PEGTAIE
+368 PKGTAIE

-390 GGVPLADRE
+390 NGVPLADRE
-399 AIFQRFWRRSSR
+399 SIFQRFWRRSSR

-425 IVEAHSGS
+425 IVEAHHGS
-433 VTVEDGPG
+433 IAVGDGPDH
-441 RGARFIMRFPL
+441 GAEFVMRFPL
-452 VVGRNLS
+452 VGR
-459 SRPAVPDYPPG
+459 DPPQRL
-470 HA
+470 